1 MKPLF
6 SCFLP
11 APCMEKCSIV
21 IDDLGPGEEEGE
33 EETEEKA
40 WEEKAWL
47 EAGTE
52 IRVSL

>member
-1 MKPLF
+1 
-6 SCFLP
+6 
-11 APCMEKCSIV
+11 MEKCFIV

-33 EETEEKA
+33 EETEDI
-40 WEEKAWL
+40 WEKAWL